1 MLRHLFGGKK
11 KQNNSLPR
19 AIAFVDYEHWFI
31 STEKLYHKKPDIQAW
46 FNDLKTKCTIT
57 EVTFFGDFSK
67 FREKE
72 IEIKRIRRFTNKII
86 DTYNPDLYYKKDYTD
101 FIILDNIYQKA
112 LSQPDCDMF
121 IIFSGDGHFSSV
133 AAFLRTFCN
142 KEVGIYGVKNCISK
156 NLISSSSWVTEVPLQ
171 EEITKSYRTL
181 IIDKVREGEDNKRY
195 MTFGKT
201 SEIVSTENNIDP
213 ELINSLM
220 SDLIKDGYLEQSV
233 VHVNHKTIR
242 VINTNWKKIEADG
255 LID

>member
-1 MLRHLFGGKK
+1 MFGKLFSKK
-11 KQNNSLPR
+11 NKIGLPR

-31 STEKLYHKKPDIQAW
+31 SMEKIYHKKPDIQAW
-46 FNDLKTKCTIT
+46 FNELKNRCVIT

-72 IEIKRIRRFTNKII
+72 VEIKRIRRFTNKII

-112 LSQPDCDMF
+112 LSQPECDMF

-156 NLISSSSWVTEVPLQ
+156 NLISSSSWVTEVPLP
-171 EEITKSYRTL
+171 EETTKNLKIS
-181 IIDKVREGEDNKRY
+181 IFDKIREGENSKRY
-195 MTFGKT
+195 MTFSKT
-201 SEIVSTENNIDP
+201 AELISDENGIEQEIVNKLLSV
-213 ELINSLM
+213 LIE
-220 SDLIKDGYLEQSV
+220 DGYIEQNLV
-233 VHVNHKTIR
+233 YVNKKKIR
-242 VINTNWKKIEADG
+242 VIKANWNKIDSDG
-255 LID
+255 LIE

>member
-1 MLRHLFGGKK
+1 MLAKLFGKKGKK
-11 KQNNSLPR
+11 NSLPR

-31 STEKLYHKKPDIQAW
+31 SMEKIYHKKPDIQAW
-46 FNDLKTKCTIT
+46 FNELKNKCIIT

-156 NLISSSSWVTEVPLQ
+156 NLVSSSSWVTEVPLP
-171 EEITKSYRTL
+171 EEATKSLKAT
-181 IIDKVREGEDNKRY
+181 IFDKIKEGENNKRY
-195 MTFGKT
+195 MTFSKT
-201 SEIVSTENNIDP
+201 AEMISQENNI
-213 ELINSLM
+213 EQEKVNQILSE
-220 SDLIKDGYLEQSV
+220 LIKDEYIQQSFV
-233 VHVNHKTIR
+233 YVNKKKIR
-242 VINTNWKKIEADG
+242 VINANWQKIESEG
-255 LID
+255 LLEL

>member
-1 MLRHLFGGKK
+1 MFKLFGGKK
-11 KQNNSLPR
+11 SKTKLPR

-31 STEKLYHKKPDIQAW
+31 SMEKLFHKKPDIQSW
-46 FNDLKTKCTIT
+46 FNDLKKKCIIT

-72 IEIKRIRRFTNKII
+72 VEIKRIRRFTNKII

-156 NLISSSSWVTEVPLQ
+156 NLASSSSWVTEVPLAEENIKNCRSLIFDRIHEREQ
-171 EEITKSYRTL
+171 EQKYI
-181 IIDKVREGEDNKRY
+181 
-195 MTFGKT
+195 TFGKT
-201 SEIVSTENNIDP
+201 VEIISSEHNVDS
-213 ELINSLM
+213 SLVNQTL
-220 SDLIKDGYLEQSV
+220 SDLIKDGYIEQSSIL
-233 VHVNHKTIR
+233 VNKKTIR
-242 VINTNWKKIEADG
+242 VITANWRKIKADD
-255 LID
+255 LLE

>member
-1 MLRHLFGGKK
+1 MLRKLFSKK
-11 KQNNSLPR
+11 SRKGLPR

-31 STEKLYHKKPDIQAW
+31 SMEKIYHKKPDIQAW
-46 FNDLKTKCTIT
+46 FNELKTKCTIT

-72 IEIKRIRRFTNKII
+72 VEIKRIRRFTNKII

-112 LSQPDCDMF
+112 LSQTDCDMF

-156 NLISSSSWVTEVPLQ
+156 NLISSSSWVTEVPLP
-171 EEITKSYRTL
+171 EETTKNIKLS
-181 IIDKVREGEDNKRY
+181 IFDKIREGEMSNRY
-195 MTFGKT
+195 MTFSKT
-201 SEIVSTENNIDP
+201 SELIAEENGIIP
-213 ELINSLM
+213 EMVHKLLSELIQ
-220 SDLIKDGYLEQSV
+220 DGYIEQSLV
-233 VHVNHKTIR
+233 YVNKKKIR
-242 VINTNWKKIEADG
+242 VIKADWDKIESDG
-255 LID
+255 LIE